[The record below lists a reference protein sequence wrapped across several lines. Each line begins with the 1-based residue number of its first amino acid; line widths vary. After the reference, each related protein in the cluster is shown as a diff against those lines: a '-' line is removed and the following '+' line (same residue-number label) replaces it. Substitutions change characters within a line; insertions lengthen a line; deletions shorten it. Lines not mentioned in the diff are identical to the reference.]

1 MYERNIDREFF
12 INLMILIIHIKLLI
26 KKKCEAK
33 GASKPLILKLLKK
46 RLSYLFVFYT
56 ENITYIITKQDDQ
69 SVQIKM

>member
-1 MYERNIDREFF
+1 M
-12 INLMILIIHIKLLI
+12 LI

-33 GASKPLILKLLKK
+33 GASKLLILKLLKK

>member
-12 INLMILIIHIKLLI
+12 LNLMILIIHIKLLI

-33 GASKPLILKLLKK
+33 GASKLLILKLLKK